1 MARDPDHIFNWQR
14 LDARTTTSGRLTAAD
29 VAALADLGVRHVI
42 NLAPDDSQGALAG
55 EAALMAAHG
64 LRYTY
69 IPVPYF
75 APEEGH
81 LTAFCDA
88 LASDDEPV
96 HVHCIAN
103 WRVSAFFYRLN
114 RTKGMPEPE
123 ARAIMSRQ
131 WEPET
136 NEYKG
141 ADVWARFI
149 AQASNIT
156 GES

>member
-1 MARDPDHIFNWQR
+1 MAADPEHIYNWQR
-14 LDARTTTSGRLTAAD
+14 LDARTTTSGRLTAED
-29 VAALADLGVRHVI
+29 VSALADLGVRHVI
-42 NLAPDDSQGALAG
+42 NLAPDDSQGALAD

-75 APEEGH
+75 APEEAH
-81 LTAFCDA
+81 LTAFRDA
-88 LASDDEPV
+88 LASADEPV

-114 RTKGMPEPE
+114 RAKGMPEPA
-123 ARAIMSRQ
+123 ARAIMAHQ

-136 NEYKG
+136 NEYQG
-141 ADVWARFI
+141 ADIWTRFI
-149 AQASNIT
+149 AN
-156 GES
+156 GDH